1 MEIIIYK
8 KNNFRSKNYGVSS
21 NRYKFFSGEKN
32 SEESEYIKSN
42 KEKNIG
48 SKNKANDN
56 KFGRFPKLS
65 FFKKFKKYFL
75 FYLLIC
81 ILLNI
86 NGILCESC
94 IIVKI
99 NKSGR
104 HKILYN
110 GGVEDTNHW
119 CYEVPDHTPTRITI
133 NENEIDT
140 STREYNF
147 IYPYNTVKLYY
158 EDSKNDFRCLFYGCS
173 DIDEID
179 ASNLITS
186 NAVNMVY
193 MFYQCS
199 SLTSLNINNF
209 NTEKVVYMRAMFGFC
224 SSLISINI
232 SHFATPFLEDIALM
246 FEGCSNLTSIYLL
259 NFDTKE
265 VVAMDRLFKGCSSL
279 TTLDISNF
287 ETSKVKW
294 MSEMFK
300 DCYLLTT
307 LDLSNF
313 NTSSVEYFD
322 LMFDSCKSLTSLN
335 LSNFNTE
342 KAIIMLGMF
351 NGCSN
356 LKYLD
361 IHSFD
366 TSSVENMGW
375 MFCGCLSLESL
386 DITNFK
392 TDNVNNM
399 RIMFGNC
406 ISLTTLDLTNFN
418 TSLVQDMGWMF
429 YRCINLTSINLSNF
443 NTISTRDF
451 DVMFYGCTSL
461 KSIDVTKFNTSNAHN
476 MSIMFGECS
485 SLTNLDLS
493 NFDTSNVVNMNRML
507 SGCSSLES
515 LDLSKFDTSQVI
527 DMSQMFRNCENLKSL
542 NLNNFNTLNVE
553 NMEWMFY
560 ECYKLESLDLS
571 SFRTPKVKSMGAMFV
586 RCKSLTTIDVSQFDT
601 SQVIDAFNMFE
612 DCPLITSLDLSRFTT
627 SSIENMR
634 AMFLNNK
641 KLISLDLSNFNFS
654 KVTNI
659 QYMFTGCSCLKY
671 INLKSLVL
679 YDNIEYTGLIDNS
692 LINPI
697 ICIDDMKSLNKIIS
711 LYQCQKMNDS
721 ENWGEYKDYITN
733 DNNRFIN
740 NCLLSKNDINCYQI
754 CSFYYYY
761 DEILNKYIC
770 TEKLECP
777 KPYDKLIDGKNE
789 CVKLCNETMDYQ
801 YYFPILNKCLKK
813 CPNNFEENKEKP
825 FYCIF
830 KKLSGTMQKSA
841 IVEMMKSGMM
851 DDILSQVIA
860 SNESYITEDDT
871 DLHIISTLSGNLKR
885 TDFSSIDFGD
895 CEQLIRNQNKD
906 IINENEELILYEIE
920 HSVKGFNIPIIEYLL
935 FTEQGSLLNLSIC
948 NNMTIQYYIPVSI
961 NENELDLYNPNN
973 ELYKDECKKVKND
986 DGVDMTLYE
995 RTLHFNEGN
1004 LSLCEKNCIY
1014 QGFIGNNKK
1023 VGCDCNIKDDL
1034 TFYNDETNQ
1043 GDLLYKMD
1051 SSKSSSNIKVTKC
1064 FNNVFN
1070 TPKKLFS
1077 NSGFLIL
1084 FIILIVFIIIF
1095 IIFCKKGRQLIIN
1108 KIDEIIYKKFCEKD
1122 KTVSI
1127 TKNNIKK
1134 FSKNK
1139 RFKKT
1144 KSRRSRKIKNKIQ
1157 IKKFKKIP
1165 KLNQK
1170 LNSNSK
1176 NEMINP
1182 RKIICKENF
1191 INNGPNKNLE
1201 QIEDKPDKENDYEL
1215 NTLTYIQAI
1224 KYDKRTCCDYY
1235 TSLLKNKQ
1243 LFLFTFCSFNDY
1255 NSGIIKKFIFFFS
1268 FSIHYTISAL
1278 FFNDDTMHQ
1287 IYIDGGKYNISY
1299 QLPKILISAACS
1311 TVFLRLILETL
1322 ILTDR
1327 NVLQVKHQITK
1338 SQAEQMKSRVLKC
1351 INIKFAIFFVFNFF
1365 LLVLFWFYLTCLND
1379 TYENT
1384 QIYLIENTFIA
1395 FGISFCYPFIWNIF
1409 PSIFRAC
1416 SLTRRK
1422 PNKGCLYSF
1431 SKILQLI

>member
-1 MEIIIYK
+1 
-8 KNNFRSKNYGVSS
+8 
-21 NRYKFFSGEKN
+21 
-32 SEESEYIKSN
+32 
-42 KEKNIG
+42 
-48 SKNKANDN
+48 
-56 KFGRFPKLS
+56 
-65 FFKKFKKYFL
+65 
-75 FYLLIC
+75 
-81 ILLNI
+81 
-86 NGILCESC
+86 
-94 IIVKI
+94 
-99 NKSGR
+99 
-104 HKILYN
+104 
-110 GGVEDTNHW
+110 
-119 CYEVPDHTPTRITI
+119 
-133 NENEIDT
+133 
-140 STREYNF
+140 
-147 IYPYNTVKLYY
+147 
-158 EDSKNDFRCLFYGCS
+158 
-173 DIDEID
+173 
-179 ASNLITS
+179 
-186 NAVNMVY
+186 
-193 MFYQCS
+193 
-199 SLTSLNINNF
+199 
-209 NTEKVVYMRAMFGFC
+209 
-224 SSLISINI
+224 
-232 SHFATPFLEDIALM
+232 
-246 FEGCSNLTSIYLL
+246 
-259 NFDTKE
+259 
-265 VVAMDRLFKGCSSL
+265 
-279 TTLDISNF
+279 
-287 ETSKVKW
+287 
-294 MSEMFK
+294 
-300 DCYLLTT
+300 
-307 LDLSNF
+307 
-313 NTSSVEYFD
+313 
-322 LMFDSCKSLTSLN
+322 
-335 LSNFNTE
+335 
-342 KAIIMLGMF
+342 
-351 NGCSN
+351 
-356 LKYLD
+356 
-361 IHSFD
+361 
-366 TSSVENMGW
+366 
-375 MFCGCLSLESL
+375 
-386 DITNFK
+386 
-392 TDNVNNM
+392 
-399 RIMFGNC
+399 
-406 ISLTTLDLTNFN
+406 
-418 TSLVQDMGWMF
+418 
-429 YRCINLTSINLSNF
+429 
-443 NTISTRDF
+443 
-451 DVMFYGCTSL
+451 
-461 KSIDVTKFNTSNAHN
+461 
-476 MSIMFGECS
+476 
-485 SLTNLDLS
+485 
-493 NFDTSNVVNMNRML
+493 
-507 SGCSSLES
+507 
-515 LDLSKFDTSQVI
+515 
-527 DMSQMFRNCENLKSL
+527 
-542 NLNNFNTLNVE
+542 
-553 NMEWMFY
+553 
-560 ECYKLESLDLS
+560 
-571 SFRTPKVKSMGAMFV
+571 
-586 RCKSLTTIDVSQFDT
+586 
-601 SQVIDAFNMFE
+601 MFE
-612 DCPLITSLDLSRFTT
+612 DCSLITFLDLSRFTT
-627 SSIENMR
+627 SSIENMY

-654 KVTNI
+654 KVSDI
-659 QYMFTGCSCLKY
+659 SHMLAGCSSLRY
-671 INLKSLVL
+671 INVKSLVINT
-679 YDNIEYTGLIDNS
+679 NIKYTGLIDNS

-697 ICIDDMKSLNKIIS
+697 ICIDDMESLNKIIS

-721 ENWGEYKDYITN
+721 ENWGEYKDYIR
-733 DNNRFIN
+733 NNNNKFIN
-740 NCLLSKNDINCYQI
+740 NCLLSKNDTNCYQI

-761 DEILNKYIC
+761 DETINKYIY

-789 CVKLCNETMDYQ
+789 CVKSCNETKKHK
-801 YYFPILNKCLKK
+801 YYFPILNQCLEK
-813 CPNNFEENKEKP
+813 CPNNFEESEEKP
-825 FYCIF
+825 FYCTF
-830 KKLSGTMQKSA
+830 KKLSGTLQKSA

-851 DDILSQVIA
+851 GDVLSQVITN
-860 SNESYITEDDT
+860 NESYITEDGN

-1014 QGFIGNNKK
+1014 QGFIGDNKK

-1064 FNNVFN
+1064 VNNVFN

-1134 FSKNK
+1134 SSKNK

-1255 NSGIIKKFIFFFS
+1255 NSGIIKKFIFFLS
-1268 FSIHYTISAL
+1268 FAIHYTISAL

-1287 IYIDGGKYNISY
+1287 IYLDGGKYNISY

-1327 NVLQVKHQITK
+1327 NVLQVKHQMTK
-1338 SQAEQMKSRVLKC
+1338 SKAEQMKIKVLKC
-1351 INIKFAIFFVFNFF
+1351 INIKFAIFFLVNFF

-1395 FGISFCYPFIWNIF
+1395 FAFSLGYPFIWNIF
-1409 PSIFRAC
+1409 PSVFRIC
-1416 SLTRRK
+1416 SLNGKNPR
-1422 PNKGCLYSF
+1422 KGCLYSF